1 VNWLLIAAITMAVVF
16 AVTNGFHDSSN
27 AIAALVATRVA
38 RPGQAVVLVAVFH
51 VVGPVVLGTAVADT
65 VGGIVRV
72 GHQATLVVVG
82 AAVSSAVAWNV
93 LTWWRGLPSSSSHAL
108 VGGLVGAAV
117 FEAGGGA
124 VRWGGMNG
132 IQPVGVFGVLIVLAV
147 SPVLGFV
154 AGLLLEVLARRLL
167 RRARTSIDVLLRR
180 GEWVTGAALAFSH
193 GANDAS
199 KTSGIITLLLVA
211 QGQIPAFDVPI
222 WVKLVAAVAL
232 TAGTAFGGWRLA
244 VREAEHT
251 ADDVRRRL
259 QQELRVA
266 FSVPLDAEDIYTLSE
281 RLDAVLN
288 DAKNAVREAEVMNIR
303 PDEHLAAMAT
313 SILSGVH
320 HLASAF
326 DVLARDQDRATA
338 AANAA
343 ISATREVERRYRI
356 AMSEALQLEDV
367 RELFSRREL
376 YRRYARMGDQVVRVA
391 DRVWYAVVK
400 HS

>member
-154 AGLLLEVLARRLL
+154 AGLLLEILARRLL
-167 RRARTSIDVLLRR
+167 RRARTSIDILLRR

-199 KTSGIITLLLVA
+199 KTGGIITLLLVA
-211 QGQIPAFDVPI
+211 AGQIPSFDVPI
-222 WVKLVAAVAL
+222 WVKLVAALAL
-232 TAGTAFGGWRLA
+232 TAGTAFGGWRIVRTVGTGIYRIRPLDGLISQGGSA
-244 VREAEHT
+244 AIILGMAVVGGPVSTTHVVASSVAGVGSGRRWRHVRWAVVREILLAW
-251 ADDVRRRL
+251 V
-259 QQELRVA
+259 V
-266 FSVPLDAEDIYTLSE
+266 TL
-281 RLDAVLN
+281 
-288 DAKNAVREAEVMNIR
+288 
-303 PDEHLAAMAT
+303 P
-313 SILSGVH
+313 
-320 HLASAF
+320 
-326 DVLARDQDRATA
+326 ATA
-338 AANAA
+338 ALGA
-343 ISATREVERRYRI
+343 I
-356 AMSEALQLEDV
+356 ALI
-367 RELFSRREL
+367 
-376 YRRYARMGDQVVRVA
+376 
-391 DRVWYAVVK
+391 VWRPFA
-400 HS
+400 

>member
-1 VNWLLIAAITMAVVF
+1 VRHWFLPRTPDVLATLREQCAV
-16 AVTNGFHDSSN
+16 
-27 AIAALVATRVA
+27 
-38 RPGQAVVLVAVFH
+38 
-51 VVGPVVLGTAVADT
+51 T
-65 VGGIVRV
+65 VGGLDAFIEW
-72 GHQATLVVVG
+72 
-82 AAVSSAVAWNV
+82 SSGNGD
-93 LTWWRGLPSSSSHAL
+93 RG
-108 VGGLVGAAV
+108 
-117 FEAGGGA
+117 
-124 VRWGGMNG
+124 
-132 IQPVGVFGVLIVLAV
+132 
-147 SPVLGFV
+147 
-154 AGLLLEVLARRLL
+154 
-167 RRARTSIDVLLRR
+167 
-180 GEWVTGAALAFSH
+180 
-193 GANDAS
+193 
-199 KTSGIITLLLVA
+199 
-211 QGQIPAFDVPI
+211 
-222 WVKLVAAVAL
+222 
-232 TAGTAFGGWRLA
+232 LA

-281 RLDAVLN
+281 RLDTVLN

-338 AANAA
+338 AADAA

-356 AMSEALQLEDV
+356 AMSEAMELEDV

>member
-1 VNWLLIAAITMAVVF
+1 MNWLLIAAITMAVVF

-232 TAGTAFGGWRLA
+232 TAGTAFGGWRIVRTIGTGIYRIRPLDGLISQGGSAAIILGLA
-244 VREAEHT
+244 VVGGPVSTTHVVASSVAGVGSGRRWRH
-251 ADDVRRRL
+251 VRW
-259 QQELRVA
+259 
-266 FSVPLDAEDIYTLSE
+266 
-281 RLDAVLN
+281 AV
-288 DAKNAVREAEVMNIR
+288 VREIL
-303 PDEHLAAMAT
+303 LAWVVT
-313 SILSGVH
+313 LP
-320 HLASAF
+320 
-326 DVLARDQDRATA
+326 ATA
-338 AANAA
+338 ALGA
-343 ISATREVERRYRI
+343 I
-356 AMSEALQLEDV
+356 ALI
-367 RELFSRREL
+367 
-376 YRRYARMGDQVVRVA
+376 
-391 DRVWYAVVK
+391 VWRPFA
-400 HS
+400 

>member
-1 VNWLLIAAITMAVVF
+1 M
-16 AVTNGFHDSSN
+16 
-27 AIAALVATRVA
+27 LVAI
-38 RPGQAVVLVAVFH
+38 FH

-72 GHQATLVVVG
+72 GQQATLVVVG

-154 AGLLLEVLARRLL
+154 AGLLLEILAKRLL
-167 RRARTSIDVLLRR
+167 RRARTSIDILLRR

-211 QGQIPAFDVPI
+211 HGQIPAFEVPI
-222 WVKLVAAVAL
+222 WVKVAAALAL
-232 TAGTAFGGWRLA
+232 TAGTALGGWRIVRTVGTGIYRIRPLDGLISQGGSA
-244 VREAEHT
+244 AIILGFAVVGGPVSTTHVVASSVAGVGSGRRWRHVRWAVVREMLLAW
-251 ADDVRRRL
+251 V
-259 QQELRVA
+259 V
-266 FSVPLDAEDIYTLSE
+266 TL
-281 RLDAVLN
+281 
-288 DAKNAVREAEVMNIR
+288 
-303 PDEHLAAMAT
+303 P
-313 SILSGVH
+313 
-320 HLASAF
+320 
-326 DVLARDQDRATA
+326 ATA
-338 AANAA
+338 AMGA
-343 ISATREVERRYRI
+343 I
-356 AMSEALQLEDV
+356 ALL
-367 RELFSRREL
+367 
-376 YRRYARMGDQVVRVA
+376 
-391 DRVWYAVVK
+391 VWRPFA
-400 HS
+400 

>member
-1 VNWLLIAAITMAVVF
+1 VEALRVRHWFLPRTPDVLATLREQC
-16 AVTNGFHDSSN
+16 AVT
-27 AIAALVATRVA
+27 A
-38 RPGQAVVLVAVFH
+38 
-51 VVGPVVLGTAVADT
+51 
-65 VGGIVRV
+65 
-72 GHQATLVVVG
+72 
-82 AAVSSAVAWNV
+82 
-93 LTWWRGLPSSSSHAL
+93 
-108 VGGLVGAAV
+108 GGLDAFTEWSSG
-117 FEAGGGA
+117 
-124 VRWGGMNG
+124 NG
-132 IQPVGVFGVLIVLAV
+132 
-147 SPVLGFV
+147 
-154 AGLLLEVLARRLL
+154 
-167 RRARTSIDVLLRR
+167 DR
-180 GEWVTGAALAFSH
+180 G
-193 GANDAS
+193 
-199 KTSGIITLLLVA
+199 
-211 QGQIPAFDVPI
+211 
-222 WVKLVAAVAL
+222 
-232 TAGTAFGGWRLA
+232 LA

-281 RLDAVLN
+281 RLDTVLN

-338 AANAA
+338 AADAA

-356 AMSEALQLEDV
+356 AMSEAMELEDV

>member
-154 AGLLLEVLARRLL
+154 AGLLLEILARRLL
-167 RRARTSIDVLLRR
+167 RRARTSIDILLRR
-180 GEWVTGAALAFSH
+180 GEWVTGAALAFTH

-211 QGQIPAFDVPI
+211 QGQIPAFEVPI
-222 WVKLVAAVAL
+222 WVKLAAALAL
-232 TAGTAFGGWRLA
+232 TAGTAFGGWRIVRTVGTGIYRIRPLDGLISQGGSA
-244 VREAEHT
+244 AIILGFAVVGGPVSTTHVVASSVAGVGSGRRWRHVRWAVVREILLAW
-251 ADDVRRRL
+251 V
-259 QQELRVA
+259 V
-266 FSVPLDAEDIYTLSE
+266 TL
-281 RLDAVLN
+281 
-288 DAKNAVREAEVMNIR
+288 
-303 PDEHLAAMAT
+303 P
-313 SILSGVH
+313 
-320 HLASAF
+320 
-326 DVLARDQDRATA
+326 ATA
-338 AANAA
+338 ALGA
-343 ISATREVERRYRI
+343 I
-356 AMSEALQLEDV
+356 ALL
-367 RELFSRREL
+367 
-376 YRRYARMGDQVVRVA
+376 
-391 DRVWYAVVK
+391 VWKPFA
-400 HS
+400 

>member
-167 RRARTSIDVLLRR
+167 RRARTSIDILLRR

-199 KTSGIITLLLVA
+199 KTGGIITLLLVA
-211 QGQIPAFDVPI
+211 AGQIPSFDVPI
-222 WVKLVAAVAL
+222 WVKLVAALAL
-232 TAGTAFGGWRLA
+232 TAGTAFGGWRIVRTVGTGIYRIRPLDGLISQGGSAAIILGLA
-244 VREAEHT
+244 VVGGPVSTTHVVASSVAGVGSGRRWRH
-251 ADDVRRRL
+251 VRW
-259 QQELRVA
+259 
-266 FSVPLDAEDIYTLSE
+266 
-281 RLDAVLN
+281 AV
-288 DAKNAVREAEVMNIR
+288 VREIL
-303 PDEHLAAMAT
+303 LAWVVT
-313 SILSGVH
+313 LP
-320 HLASAF
+320 
-326 DVLARDQDRATA
+326 ATA
-338 AANAA
+338 ALGA
-343 ISATREVERRYRI
+343 I
-356 AMSEALQLEDV
+356 ALI
-367 RELFSRREL
+367 
-376 YRRYARMGDQVVRVA
+376 
-391 DRVWYAVVK
+391 VWRPFA
-400 HS
+400 

>member
-154 AGLLLEVLARRLL
+154 AGLLLEILARRLL
-167 RRARTSIDVLLRR
+167 RRARTSIDILLRR

-211 QGQIPAFDVPI
+211 QGQIPAFEVPI
-222 WVKLVAAVAL
+222 WVKLAAALAL
-232 TAGTAFGGWRLA
+232 TAGTAFGGWRIVRTVGTGIYRIRPLDGLISQGGSA
-244 VREAEHT
+244 AIILGFAVVGGPVSTTHVVASSVAGVGSGRRWRHVRWAVVREILLAW
-251 ADDVRRRL
+251 V
-259 QQELRVA
+259 V
-266 FSVPLDAEDIYTLSE
+266 TL
-281 RLDAVLN
+281 
-288 DAKNAVREAEVMNIR
+288 
-303 PDEHLAAMAT
+303 P
-313 SILSGVH
+313 
-320 HLASAF
+320 
-326 DVLARDQDRATA
+326 ATA
-338 AANAA
+338 ALGA
-343 ISATREVERRYRI
+343 I
-356 AMSEALQLEDV
+356 ALL
-367 RELFSRREL
+367 
-376 YRRYARMGDQVVRVA
+376 
-391 DRVWYAVVK
+391 VWKPFA
-400 HS
+400 

>member
-1 VNWLLIAAITMAVVF
+1 VRHWFLPRTPDVLATLREQCAV
-16 AVTNGFHDSSN
+16 
-27 AIAALVATRVA
+27 
-38 RPGQAVVLVAVFH
+38 
-51 VVGPVVLGTAVADT
+51 T
-65 VGGIVRV
+65 VGGLDAFIEW
-72 GHQATLVVVG
+72 
-82 AAVSSAVAWNV
+82 SSGNGD
-93 LTWWRGLPSSSSHAL
+93 RG
-108 VGGLVGAAV
+108 
-117 FEAGGGA
+117 
-124 VRWGGMNG
+124 
-132 IQPVGVFGVLIVLAV
+132 
-147 SPVLGFV
+147 
-154 AGLLLEVLARRLL
+154 
-167 RRARTSIDVLLRR
+167 
-180 GEWVTGAALAFSH
+180 
-193 GANDAS
+193 
-199 KTSGIITLLLVA
+199 
-211 QGQIPAFDVPI
+211 
-222 WVKLVAAVAL
+222 
-232 TAGTAFGGWRLA
+232 LA

-251 ADDVRRRL
+251 ADDLRRRL

-281 RLDAVLN
+281 RLDTVLN

-338 AANAA
+338 AADAA

-356 AMSEALQLEDV
+356 AMSEAMELEDV

>member
-1 VNWLLIAAITMAVVF
+1 MNWLLSAAITMALVF

-38 RPGQAVVLVAVFH
+38 RPGQAVMLVAIFH

-72 GHQATLVVVG
+72 GQQATLVVVG

-117 FEAGGGA
+117 FEAGGDA

-154 AGLLLEVLARRLL
+154 AGLLLEILAKRLL
-167 RRARTSIDVLLRR
+167 RRARTSIDILLRR

-211 QGQIPAFDVPI
+211 HGQIPAFEVPI
-222 WVKLVAAVAL
+222 WVKVAAALAL
-232 TAGTAFGGWRLA
+232 TAGTALGGWRIVRTVGTGIYRIRPLDGLISQGGSA
-244 VREAEHT
+244 AIILGFAVVGGPVSTTHVVASSVAGVGSGRRWRHVRWAVVREMLLAW
-251 ADDVRRRL
+251 V
-259 QQELRVA
+259 V
-266 FSVPLDAEDIYTLSE
+266 TL
-281 RLDAVLN
+281 
-288 DAKNAVREAEVMNIR
+288 
-303 PDEHLAAMAT
+303 P
-313 SILSGVH
+313 
-320 HLASAF
+320 
-326 DVLARDQDRATA
+326 ATA
-338 AANAA
+338 AMGA
-343 ISATREVERRYRI
+343 I
-356 AMSEALQLEDV
+356 ALL
-367 RELFSRREL
+367 
-376 YRRYARMGDQVVRVA
+376 
-391 DRVWYAVVK
+391 VWRPFA
-400 HS
+400 

>member
-65 VGGIVRV
+65 VGGIVLV

-132 IQPVGVFGVLIVLAV
+132 IHPVGVFGILIVLAV
-147 SPVLGFV
+147 TPVLGFV
-154 AGLLLEVLARRLL
+154 AGLLLELLARRLL
-167 RRARTSIDVLLRR
+167 RRARTSIDILLRR

-222 WVKLVAAVAL
+222 WVKLVAASAL
-232 TAGTAFGGWRLA
+232 TAGTALGGWRIVRTVGTGIYRIRPLDGLISQGGSAAIILGLA
-244 VREAEHT
+244 VVGGPVSTTHVVASSVAGVGSGRRWRH
-251 ADDVRRRL
+251 VRW
-259 QQELRVA
+259 
-266 FSVPLDAEDIYTLSE
+266 
-281 RLDAVLN
+281 AV
-288 DAKNAVREAEVMNIR
+288 VREIL
-303 PDEHLAAMAT
+303 LAWVVT
-313 SILSGVH
+313 LP
-320 HLASAF
+320 
-326 DVLARDQDRATA
+326 ATA
-338 AANAA
+338 ALGA
-343 ISATREVERRYRI
+343 I
-356 AMSEALQLEDV
+356 ALI
-367 RELFSRREL
+367 
-376 YRRYARMGDQVVRVA
+376 
-391 DRVWYAVVK
+391 VWRPFA
-400 HS
+400 